1 MPERKIEPL
10 GHDDTRPN
18 IFTAEL
24 ADFEAERGLEPL
36 AEYGAFLEEIKQRI
50 QTARAQAAL
59 AVNQHLLDLYWSIGR
74 EIVARQEAHGWGD
87 SILLRLAKDLHAAFP
102 GVSGFSRT
110 NLYRMRALF
119 LAYREQGENVPQAVG
134 QIPWGHNITLLEKV
148 KTPSER
154 DWYARAAVENGWSRA
169 VLEMQIE
176 SRLHERQGRATT
188 NFSRTL
194 PPPQSDM
201 AQALMKDPY
210 HFDFLTLSDEAQER
224 DVERGLLQHIRRFL
238 LEMGAGFAFVG
249 SQYPLVV
256 EGKDYFLDLLFYHL
270 KLRCFVVI
278 DLKAVEFQPE
288 FVGKMNFYLAAVDD
302 SLRHETDA
310 PSIGLL
316 LCRRKQALT
325 VEYALRNVSTPIG
338 VSEFVTRL
346 ASRIQE
352 ELNSTD
358 NKQELDNANV

>member
-1 MPERKIEPL
+1 M
-10 GHDDTRPN
+10 
-18 IFTAEL
+18 
-24 ADFEAERGLEPL
+24 
-36 AEYGAFLEEIKQRI
+36 
-50 QTARAQAAL
+50 
-59 AVNQHLLDLYWSIGR
+59 S
-74 EIVARQEAHGWGD
+74 RQEAHGWGD

-110 NLYRMRALF
+110 NLYRMRAFF

-134 QIPWGHNITLLEKV
+134 QIPWGHNIALLEKV

-154 DWYARAAVENGWSRA
+154 DWYAHAAVENGWSRA

-238 LEMGAGFAFVG
+238 LEMGTGFAFVG

-256 EGKDYFLDLLFYHL
+256 DGKDYFLDLLFYHL

-316 LCRRKQALT
+316 LCRKKQALT
-325 VEYALRNVSTPIG
+325 VEYALRNVATPIG

-346 ASRIQE
+346 AHQIQE
-352 ELNSTD
+352 ELNSTKNEQGLSTTD
-358 NKQELDNANV
+358 A